1 MATAEVSDQPGL
13 QAPGRFYLVMA
24 LVLTAIV
31 VFGFSH
37 TIPYDLAAPGFPL
50 FLVVHGVVFSAWML
64 LFIAQPAVAAY
75 GSIALHRRLGWFGA
89 GVATSMAV
97 LASGAILLA
106 LWSDHLPSFYPPG
119 LFVFRGFTGVAT
131 FSGLVVAAIRLRRR
145 PQWHK
150 RLMLCASIIVIA
162 PGLERSLPVPMMGP
176 FWYYGV
182 DGLVLALAA
191 AGPVFDL
198 LTQRRI
204 HPAYLWGVGAIL
216 SGQIFVDLVVASP
229 LAPLV
234 VRLVGGH

>member
-1 MATAEVSDQPGL
+1 
-13 QAPGRFYLVMA
+13 
-24 LVLTAIV
+24 
-31 VFGFSH
+31 
-37 TIPYDLAAPGFPL
+37 
-50 FLVVHGVVFSAWML
+50 
-64 LFIAQPAVAAY
+64 
-75 GSIALHRRLGWFGA
+75 
-89 GVATSMAV
+89 
-97 LASGAILLA
+97 
-106 LWSDHLPSFYPPG
+106 
-119 LFVFRGFTGVAT
+119 
-131 FSGLVVAAIRLRRR
+131 
-145 PQWHK
+145 
-150 RLMLCASIIVIA
+150 
-162 PGLERSLPVPMMGP
+162 MMGP